1 MLFVPYNPPKI
12 TKEQLETAK
21 VLRSQQFTWKKI
33 AEQLGVTEGSIRTA
47 ASRNGWAKHVT
58 TVTQAT
64 AKLVMDR
71 IDDEIAICVSGAI
84 ELAKEGLNGLRNNK
98 TRTMKPKDLR
108 EYAGALRELVQVQR
122 QALGMSEKA
131 STQVNIGIVDYG
143 SVSQGGQTSS
153 PEPADQTIDIE

>member
-1 MLFVPYNPPKI
+1 MPVNSLSEEQEKKAKLLRAQGIPFANIAKDLGV
-12 TKEQLETAK
+12 KEGL
-21 VLRSQQFTWKKI
+21 LRSRASRHNWTRC
-33 AEQLGVTEGSIRTA
+33 VTEADKFLQQRLSESIS
-47 ASRNGWAKHVT
+47 SR
-58 TVTQAT
+58 
-64 AKLVMDR
+64 MDR
-71 IDDEIAICVSGAI
+71 EIEDCIGGAI

-143 SVSQGGQTSS
+143 SVSQGGQPSS
-153 PEPADQTIDIE
+153 EAPADQTIDIE